1 MRSVSVLVLVSEVPS
16 VSDFDSADLSP
27 RSARYTEELNKDLG
41 ELLGQQ
47 FQRPTRVEREREGLP
62 PGYRMRADAHY
73 VEQLSARSG
82 DQPLRSI
89 PIDEIEAAGPA
100 ITDDLQP
107 LVRSIAAHGIVQP
120 LMVRRDGD
128 GYRLIAGRKRLAA
141 ARTAKL
147 SRVPCLVHQVDD
159 AQADALACAE
169 QLRVEGEQQV
179 VPMAVDSVRAGL
191 ITHVSAAIATIESAA
206 AMLAGR
212 GTPLGQQ
219 VALGLVR
226 AEAWRADWQLR
237 AAAILDGSHEW
248 QFHRCSVGP
257 LVVRACERFAASS
270 RLNGIDLALDVADWS
285 ASAMLDEEAVIC
297 AVAGAVMATAG
308 LSEGAASRSLSVAVG
323 RSKDDRLAITV
334 AEDGVSPPAGID
346 RRFFDVKWS
355 ERPGGWLAAIAAVTV
370 QAVAERHNGEAALL
384 DRKGRGSALQLTFSQ
399 QR

>member
-1 MRSVSVLVLVSEVPS
+1 M
-16 VSDFDSADLSP
+16 SDFDSADLSP

-47 FQRPTRVEREREGLP
+47 FERPTRVAEREREGLP

-89 PIDEIEAAGPA
+89 AIEEIEAAGPLIA
-100 ITDDLQP
+100 DDLQP

-120 LMVRRDGD
+120 LIVRRDGD

-141 ARTAKL
+141 ARAAKL

-159 AQADALACAE
+159 VQAEALARAE
-169 QLRVEGEQQV
+169 QLRVEGGPQV
-179 VPMAVDSVRAGL
+179 VPTAAVDTVRAGL
-191 ITHVSAAIATIESAA
+191 ITHVSEAIATIESAA

-237 AAAILDGSHEW
+237 AAAILDGSHGW
-248 QFHRCSVGP
+248 QFRRSALGP
-257 LVVRACERFAASS
+257 VVVRACERFAAAS
-270 RLNGIDLALDVADWS
+270 RLNGIDLALDVSDWS
-285 ASAMLDEEAVIC
+285 ASAVVDEEAVIC
-297 AVAGAVMATAG
+297 AVAGAVIATAG
-308 LSEGAASRSLSVAVG
+308 LTEGGASRSLSVAVG
-323 RSKDDRLAITV
+323 GSKDDRLTVTV
-334 AEDGVSPPAGID
+334 AEDGVTPPAGID
-346 RRFFDVKWS
+346 WRFFDVKWS
-355 ERPGGWLAAIAAVTV
+355 ERPGGWLAAVAAVTV
-370 QAVAERHNGEAALL
+370 KAVAERHNGQAVLL
-384 DRKGRGSALQLTFSQ
+384 DRNGRGTALQFTFSQ
-399 QR
+399 

>member
-1 MRSVSVLVLVSEVPS
+1 

-47 FQRPTRVEREREGLP
+47 FQRPARVEREREGLP

-82 DQPLRSI
+82 DQPLRFI
-89 PIDEIEAAGPA
+89 AIEEIEAAGPF

-107 LVRSIAAHGIVQP
+107 LVQSIAVHGIVQP
-120 LMVRRDGD
+120 LIVRRDGD

-147 SRVPCLVHQVDD
+147 SRVPCLVHQIDD
-159 AQADALACAE
+159 AQADALARAE
-169 QLRVEGEQQV
+169 QLRVEGEPQV
-179 VPMAVDSVRAGL
+179 VPAAEVDPVRAGL
-191 ITHVSAAIATIESAA
+191 IVHVSEAIATIESAA
-206 AMLAGR
+206 AMLADR
-212 GTPLGQQ
+212 GTPLGRQ

-248 QFHRCSVGP
+248 QFHRCAFAP
-257 LVVRACERFAASS
+257 LVVRACERFAVWS
-270 RLNGIDLALDVADWS
+270 RLNGLDLALDVSDWS
-285 ASAMLDEEAVIC
+285 ASAMLDEEAVIA

-308 LSEGAASRSLSVAVG
+308 LSEGASSLSLSVAVG
-323 RSKDDRLAITV
+323 RSKEDRLAVTV
-334 AEDGVSPPAGID
+334 AGDGVTSPAGID
-346 RRFFDVKWS
+346 RHFFDVKWQ
-355 ERPGGWLAAIAAVTV
+355 ERPGGWLSAIAAATV
-370 QAVAERHNGEAALL
+370 KAVAERHNGQAVLL
-384 DRKGRGSALQLTFSQ
+384 DRVGRASALQVTFVQ
-399 QR
+399 